1 MQIKDLFKMNFE
13 KEIEAVIKVG
23 EYTEKSATEEIKN
36 YIVTEKI
43 AEKIDKFI
51 DYYDGKKEDTGIWLS
66 GFYGSGKSYMAKV
79 IGYLLSNPN
88 LMGVEAKEL
97 YKSRLAG
104 LDDRA
109 LLETSIEGLNKYKT
123 KTVVF
128 DVSGE
133 SLTGTF
139 YKQLLLNFIK
149 SLGLPKDYIGYIEF
163 QLMKTN
169 SYDEFLEIANR
180 ISQKEMGE
188 DWEKARSNKMYAPTI
203 IEKTWNEMNQDIDVS
218 KNIDRI
224 HDFIENVDA
233 DQLVEELD
241 SFLDMDNDYDRIMFI
256 IDEVSEAIDKDHIH
270 LTELRG
276 VAQHLSQDHESRY
289 WFIATAQEKLD
300 NVLSKK
306 NINQNDLN
314 IITDRF
320 QHKIHLSSAQVDKV
334 IKERVLAKT
343 DEGTEKLREFYQ
355 ENNGTINSLS
365 NLSGSFSTSIESE
378 DEFIDYYPFFNYQMR
393 LLKNFLYSIF
403 QQAQSGGSE
412 RGMLVTV
419 DRLLKNEP
427 IFEEDIGKFVT
438 GYQLCDYG
446 FPMPQSELEEKFSQA
461 RSDLEDEGQ
470 NVNGEKL
477 LKTIYF
483 LEKSEDLKRTTD
495 NITKSYNDELR

>member
-79 IGYLLSNPN
+79 IGYLLSNPS
-88 LMGVEAKEL
+88 LMGVKAREL

-109 LLETSIEGLNKYKT
+109 LLETSIEGLSKYKT

-163 QLMKTN
+163 QLMKTKT
-169 SYDEFLEIANR
+169 YGEFLEIANR
-180 ISQKEMGE
+180 ISQEEIGE

-203 IEKTWNEMNQDIDVS
+203 MEKAWSEMNEDIDVS

-241 SFLDMDNDYDRIMFI
+241 AFLEMDNDYDRIMFI
-256 IDEVSEAIDKDHIH
+256 IDEVSEAIDKDHIE

-276 VAQHLSQDHESRY
+276 VAQHLSQDDQSRY

-343 DEGTEKLREFYQ
+343 DEGKEKL
-355 ENNGTINSLS
+355 
-365 NLSGSFSTSIESE
+365 
-378 DEFIDYYPFFNYQMR
+378 
-393 LLKNFLYSIF
+393 K
-403 QQAQSGGSE
+403 
-412 RGMLVTV
+412 
-419 DRLLKNEP
+419 
-427 IFEEDIGKFVT
+427 
-438 GYQLCDYG
+438 
-446 FPMPQSELEEKFSQA
+446 
-461 RSDLEDEGQ
+461 
-470 NVNGEKL
+470 
-477 LKTIYF
+477 
-483 LEKSEDLKRTTD
+483 
-495 NITKSYNDELR
+495 